1 MVFYQRFLKGVVL
14 VNWPKGPT
22 LVCVLVQD
30 RQSPPRQDWS
40 NRRWLEEMVKAILAP
55 LIAWIYWSLTCQE
68 GPKGCDCYRGRSDG
82 SNKKLHRYILSIDT
96 GLWLLSLA
104 KNILTTS
111 KIVLLQQSL
120 DKGWAWRLEKIRL
133 MRKVT
138 YTWWSHKHIQG
149 ELWNCCQEFKPPL
162 CEGGY

>member
-1 MVFYQRFLKGVVL
+1 ML
-14 VNWPKGPT
+14 VNWPKDPT

-30 RQSPPRQDWS
+30 RKSPPRQDWS
-40 NRRWLEEMVKAILAP
+40 NRGWLEEKVKAVLAP

-68 GPKGCDCYRGRSDG
+68 CPEGCDCYSGRSDS
-82 SNKKLHRYILSIDT
+82 SNKQHNRYILSIDT
-96 GLWLLSLA
+96 GLWLLSMA
-104 KNILTTS
+104 KNILAAS

-138 YTWWSHKHIQG
+138 YTWWNCKHIQG
-149 ELWNCCQEFKPPL
+149 GLRTCCQEFKPPQ
-162 CEGGY
+162 CEIGS